1 MNVITYGTFDTFH
14 YGHLEILKRCK
25 EYGFKLIVGV
35 STDEFNEMKG
45 KKSIFNFNKRKEWVA
60 SIKWVDLVIP
70 ETCWE
75 QKEKDI
81 EEHKIDYFIIGDDWT
96 GKFDSL
102 KCKVIY
108 LPRTNNISST
118 EIKNYILTT
127 RN

>member
-14 YGHLEILKRCK
+14 YGHLEMLKRCK
-25 EYGFKLIVGV
+25 EYGSKLIVGV
-35 STDEFNEMKG
+35 STDEFNEIKG
-45 KKSIFNFNKRKEWVA
+45 KKSIFNFNKRKKWVE
-60 SIKWVDLVIP
+60 SIKYVDLVIP

-81 EEHKIDYFIIGDDWT
+81 EEYNIGYFIIGDDWA

-118 EIKNYILTT
+118 KIKEVIFK
-127 RN
+127 